1 MLSTGQQTG
10 GRAGRGQDGGVRR
23 AMSNFIQR
31 RSVGERKCV
40 CGKDGETAEEEQGR
54 KGRETISRR
63 KYPQGRSLNS
73 EVVNERKSPRINEKV
88 N

>member
-10 GRAGRGQDGGVRR
+10 GGGWGQDGGGRG

-54 KGRETISRR
+54 RKGRETISRR
-63 KYPQGRSLNS
+63 KYLQGRSLNS
-73 EVVNERKSPRINEKV
+73 ELSMNGSHLESMKN
-88 N
+88 